1 MVVLIGVQ
9 YWLEKPHT
17 IFDNDSASESY
28 GHWNEM
34 LEFKHVKRLEEIRS
48 GTAQPLSIRDWREKL
63 RGHKEAR
70 ELKSKRENVAKDF
83 LMRRL

>member
-1 MVVLIGVQ
+1 
-9 YWLEKPHT
+9 
-17 IFDNDSASESY
+17 
-28 GHWNEM
+28 M